1 MRGNRVRLVIK
12 PLTPIREM
20 RIPMKSSRSTRPDG
34 LLRGDAEAELKHT
47 PRAEVPA
54 RSADELLHE
63 LQVHQIELEIQ
74 NETLRQAQDALE
86 ESRDR
91 YVDLYE
97 FAPVAYLTLSATGRI
112 EAINLTG
119 ATLLGIERESF
130 LHNRFTR
137 FVASEDR
144 DRWQRHFL
152 YTRS

>member
-1 MRGNRVRLVIK
+1 MGEVGHK
-12 PLTPIREM
+12 TTHPIREM

-34 LLRGDAEAELKHT
+34 SLRGDAEAELKHT

-54 RSADELLHE
+54 RSAGELLHE

-74 NETLRQAQDALE
+74 NEALREAQVALE

-97 FAPVAYLTLSATGRI
+97 FAPVAYLTLSATGQI

-144 DRWQRHFL
+144 DRGQGNFF
-152 YTRS
+152 YTLLH